1 MKHLI
6 LPVIFF
12 LFAQNTI
19 LAQIFIGF
27 DKTGSNGKV
36 NDSISVLSNGP
47 DADRSDIPFIDY
59 KPAVIHTSPVDS
71 VLDYAYIRRNFTD
84 QMISVWNH
92 PHRLYPASRVYGLD
106 MDGKHYRS
114 VMTSS
119 QNFVFA
125 EQMVKGEMSLYIYR
139 KIPQVNGWVEFV
151 GSDSLHSGYRNHMIV
166 DDGNTRGKRENFGYF
181 VTIGD
186 DSLRLVTTNNMKLF
200 ADTYLTDTPHA
211 KAMAMTYSVKH
222 MTKERKI
229 AVIGL
234 MAVGFVG
241 LAVTGGSAASWIF
254 LAGFPAAAIVAF
266 ANKPYTLHWQDMAEI
281 VNLYNKEKAVGGK

>member
-6 LPVIFF
+6 LAFIFF
-12 LFAQNTI
+12 FLTQNAI
-19 LAQIFIGF
+19 LAQIFLGF
-27 DKTGSNGKV
+27 DKPGSTGKA
-36 NDSISVLSNGP
+36 NDSISVMSNGP
-47 DADRSDIPFIDY
+47 DSDRSDIPFIDY
-59 KPAVIHTSPVDS
+59 KPAVIRTTPLDS
-71 VLDYAYIRRNFTD
+71 VVDYAYIKRNFTD
-84 QMISVWNH
+84 QMVSVWNH
-92 PHRLYPASRVYGLD
+92 PGRLYPASRVYGLD
-106 MDGKHYRS
+106 MEGKHYRS

-119 QNFVFA
+119 QNYVFA

-151 GSDSLHSGYRNHMIV
+151 GSDTVHSGYRNHMIV

-181 VTIGD
+181 VTIGN
-186 DSLRLVTTNNMKLF
+186 DSLKLVTTTNMKLF
-200 ADTYLTDTPHA
+200 ADTYLTNTPQA
-211 KAMAMTYSVKH
+211 KARAMTYAVKH

-241 LAVTGGSAASWIF
+241 LAVTGGSAATWIF

-281 VNLYNKEKAVGGK
+281 VNLYNTEKALGGK